1 VDSVWEQEK
10 PEVRKMLEN
19 AAESHTS
26 GAPRKSGAHFSRQ
39 KPSSGWG
46 KYTPGRQIYKLPYGQ
61 SSGGM
66 PKRQPRGA
74 PWLPVSLIYA
84 LVARGEKTPMR
95 KLIPIRDRVLSI
107 TDQE

>member
-1 VDSVWEQEK
+1 MPEIFARIPSVQCTEK
-10 PEVRKMLEN
+10 ERGSFFTPETVQRM
-19 AAESHTS
+19 
-26 GAPRKSGAHFSRQ
+26 
-39 KPSSGWG
+39 G
-46 KYTPGRQIYKLPYGQ
+46 KVYSQATELQAVQ

-74 PWLPVSLIYA
+74 PWLPVQLIYA

-107 TDQE
+107 IDEE